1 MDIHDSI
8 HISLE
13 SSAFERDAVHLYS
26 LQGRE
31 CLGELFVFEVEVA
44 TLLADAL
51 DVEALRGV
59 AVAVVFSCGGEE
71 IARRWGCVVE
81 ASDMLDVGRE
91 SRRFRMRIEP
101 RASRMRL
108 VHTQDILMELSWPQ
122 AIEEK
127 LGRVA
132 LGSETEM
139 RLSGDYV
146 QREFIVQY
154 NESDLAFVSR
164 LSEHVGIS
172 FFFEH
177 GPKGERMVF
186 CDYNEGFAQLPDL
199 VPYCVDLENDIH
211 ELTMHTRW
219 TPAKVAVQDYNYR
232 TPTVE
237 LTAFADVQDGH
248 AGGVAEYGA
257 HYKTKEEA
265 GHFAR
270 LRAEEIHCHARRYSG
285 KSNRSDL
292 MPGLRIQVY
301 DHPALLDEEL
311 LLTEVVHEAKQTALG
326 HGSGEQYYRNAFEA
340 TVAARPYRP
349 LRLTPKPKMVGFFTG
364 IVQPIDEE
372 FIGPS
377 AQLDDDGRYRVRM
390 CFDIQ
395 PRDGNMSRPVRM
407 AQPHSGAGHG
417 MHFPLRPG
425 VEVAVVF
432 ANGDPD
438 RPVIVGALDNP
449 ATPSPTANKN
459 SRHNIL
465 STASGI
471 KITLRDNR

>member
-1 MDIHDSI
+1 MAIHDSI
-8 HISLE
+8 HIHLE
-13 SSAFERDAVHLYS
+13 SSAFAQDEVHLYS

-31 CLGELFVFEVEVA
+31 CLGELFVFEVELA
-44 TLLADAL
+44 TLAADAL
-51 DVEALRGV
+51 DVAALRGV
-59 AVAVVFSCGGEE
+59 AVAIVFSRGGDEV
-71 IARRWGCVVE
+71 ARRWGCVVE
-81 ASDMLDVGRE
+81 AADMLDVDVD
-91 SRRFRMRIEP
+91 SRRYMLRIEP

-108 VHTQDILMELSWPQ
+108 VHTQDILMALSWPQ
-122 AIEEK
+122 AVEEK

-132 LGSETEM
+132 LGSEIDL
-139 RLSGDYV
+139 RLVSNYSE
-146 QREFIVQY
+146 REFIVQY

-164 LSEHVGIS
+164 LSEHAGIV

-177 GPKGERMVF
+177 GSEGERMIF
-186 CDYNEGFAQLPDL
+186 SDHNDGFAKQAES
-199 VPYCVDLENDIH
+199 VPYRNDLEHDIYA
-211 ELTMHTRW
+211 LSMHTRW

-237 LTAFADVQDGH
+237 LTAFADVEGGH

-257 HYKTKEEA
+257 HYKTPAEA
-265 GHFAR
+265 AHFAK
-270 LRAEEIHCHARRYSG
+270 LRAEEIHCHERSYSG

-292 MPGLRIQVY
+292 MPGLRIEVS
-301 DHPALLDEEL
+301 DHPNLIDTEL